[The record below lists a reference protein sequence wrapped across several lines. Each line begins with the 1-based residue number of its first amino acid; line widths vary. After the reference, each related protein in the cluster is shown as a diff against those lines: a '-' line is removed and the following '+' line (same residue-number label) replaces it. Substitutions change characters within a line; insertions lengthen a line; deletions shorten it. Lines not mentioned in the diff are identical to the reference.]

1 MRPAV
6 RSSARACAVA
16 LVAATLASACDLLRR
31 EPPVPTAEQAAA
43 YYHNASGVIGV
54 ELSGNIV
61 EVRVRQPANQ
71 LRRGGSLWARVGPYI
86 YLFTPGTRDLL
97 EAYGGVAAV
106 RVITLAPG
114 DVEVARATLMRD
126 TLSDILWRRSLNL
139 LGHALGEGTRRPSRL
154 QDLAEWGERH
164 TEYRYNPTYVPEQ
177 R

>member
-1 MRPAV
+1 MRTAIHALLAALAIAV
-6 RSSARACAVA
+6 
-16 LVAATLASACDLLRR
+16 LASGCDHLRR

-43 YYHNASGVIGV
+43 FYENASGLIGV
-54 ELSGNIV
+54 EVSGNVV
-61 EVRVRQPANQ
+61 EVRIRQPASQ

-86 YLFTPGTRDLL
+86 YLFTPGTRDLF

-114 DVEVARATLMRD
+114 DVEVARATLKRD
-126 TLSDILWRRSLNL
+126 ALSDILWRRSLNL
-139 LGHALGEGTRRPSRL
+139 LGHALEEGTRRPSRL
-154 QDLAEWGERH
+154 EDLVQWGERY

>member
-1 MRPAV
+1 MRIP
-6 RSSARACAVA
+6 RSTGVAALLAAALAVA
-16 LVAATLASACDLLRR
+16 GCDDLLRR

-43 YYHNASGVIGV
+43 YYQNASGLIGV
-54 ELSGNIV
+54 ELSGNVV
-61 EVRVRQPANQ
+61 EVRIRQPTSQ

-154 QDLAEWGERH
+154 EELAVWGERH
-164 TEYRYNPTYVPEQ
+164 TEYRYNPNYVPEQ